1 MGSPRLLLMS
11 NSRNYGQDYLSH
23 AGIAIKEF
31 LGNNISKVLFCPFAS
46 VKVPYNDLT
55 KLVSSKF
62 SPLGYEV
69 EAIHQVADI
78 PQAVAQAQTI
88 VVSGGNTF
96 QLLTKLYQ
104 YDLISMIQARI
115 AAGVP
120 YIGWSAGSNVACP
133 TIRTTNDMPIVQPP
147 SFTALGLVP
156 FQINPHYNNAQL
168 EGHQGETRDERL
180 AEFIELNPTS
190 YVVGLREG
198 SMLQITDNNIAL
210 LGDKSARIF
219 FKGKDPWECSG
230 RNSLQ
235 FLLASPPNS

>member
-1 MGSPRLLLMS
+1 MGSSRLLLLS
-11 NSRNYGQDYLSH
+11 NSRNYGQDYLLH
-23 AGIAIKEF
+23 AGTAIKKF

-46 VKVPYNDLT
+46 VKAPYDDLT

-69 EAIHQVADI
+69 EAIHQVTSM
-78 PQAVAQAQTI
+78 PQAIAEAQAI
-88 VVSGGNTF
+88 VISGGNTF

-104 YDLISMIQARI
+104 YDLISMIQTRI

-133 TIRTTNDMPIVQPP
+133 TIKTTNDMPIVQPP
-147 SFTALGLVP
+147 SLTALGLVP
-156 FQINPHYNNAQL
+156 FQINPHYTNIQL

-180 AEFIELNPTS
+180 AEFIELNPPIH
-190 YVVGLREG
+190 VVGLREG
-198 SMLQITDNNIAL
+198 SMLEITDNNIAL
-210 LGDKSARIF
+210 LGDKSVRLF
-219 FKGKDPWECSG
+219 FKGRQPWECAG

-235 FLLASPPNS
+235 FLLANQSSA